1 MLLTTVIGSFPRR
14 EDLGFRENI
23 LLAVEAQIKAG
34 INLISDGQTRA
45 DMITYFA
52 EHTKSF
58 QSKNGK
64 WYITDKIEH
73 DGKSIA
79 AEDLKWVKQYL
90 KEKYGEKAP
99 LLKGIITGPVTMIM
113 SGLLKT
119 KEYSGYRDP
128 KLYNDMGR
136 FVNTEAQLQLEAGV
150 DVIQIDEPFY
160 SVGAPMELAKE
171 AIRIA
176 RKNVEK
182 PVHLHVCGDITKVF
196 DTLLDFPVDVLSHAF
211 AGYPVNFKV
220 ISKEK
225 LVKAKKKLGVG
236 CIRTDTPEL
245 EEVPSIVE
253 ILRKAIELVGK
264 ENIIAHPDCGLRGL
278 KNDKI
283 AAEKMIRMVKAI
295 KEIE

>member
-14 EDLGFRENI
+14 EDLDFRENI
-23 LLAVEAQIKAG
+23 LLAVESQIKAG

-58 QSKNGK
+58 QIKNGK

-79 AEDLKWVKQYL
+79 AEDLRWVKAYL
-90 KEKYGEKAP
+90 KDKYGETAP

-119 KEYSGYRDP
+119 KAYSGYRDP
-128 KLYNDMGR
+128 ELYNDMGE

-150 DVIQIDEPFY
+150 DAIQIDEPFY
-160 SVGAPMELAKE
+160 SVGAPMDLAKE

-176 RKNVEK
+176 RKNVKK

-245 EEVPSIVE
+245 EEVPNIVE
-253 ILRKAIELVGK
+253 LLRKAIELVGK
-264 ENIIAHPDCGLRGL
+264 ENIIIHPDCGLRGL
-278 KNDKI
+278 KDDKI